1 MKLGYTY
8 IENNRLVWN
17 AKRKPEPFVSMENLA
32 RIASGE
38 ITAEAY
44 VEAVLSDWKKGCVL
58 IKNAKKM
65 QPEIGAVSTDGYE
78 CIEKSEV
85 MWFVVINE
93 KWEYIS
99 PGQKAYI
106 DGRIIVKLG

>member
-1 MKLGYTY
+1 MKPGYIY
-8 IENNRLVWN
+8 IENGTPVWN
-17 AKRKPEPFVSMENLA
+17 AKMKPTFLDFPEIFFDNMSRYEPALKQWQE
-32 RIASGE
+32 
-38 ITAEAY
+38 T
-44 VEAVLSDWKKGCVL
+44 CVV
-58 IKNAKKM
+58 IDNAKKM
-65 QPEIGAVSTDGYE
+65 QSEIGAISTDGYE